1 MARKIVAL
9 AAVASCTL
17 LAALAMA
24 AARDTDKNLPASGN
38 ACDLDLRGG
47 PETFRARLQAGWAL
61 HLAVDQKGTDVT
73 IEARRQGGK
82 KLLLVDLPM
91 GSYFREELLLAAEE
105 AMDLVVAFDTLGDRS
120 GSPRLEVL
128 FAGPASIEQLRA
140 AADFSTL
147 QRAEQAQPQVKPRIH
162 RWLASRASDRWIR
175 IAAASQLASLRRSE
189 DPAAALRALA
199 SALGELKAGEGAMRS
214 QLLALRGQIL
224 DKLDLKA
231 EAEATLREALAAA
244 SEAGDPG
251 AAGLAESG
259 LARIAWDRNDS
270 EKAIRFYTAAR
281 DHFGQA
287 GYPELES
294 DQELYLA
301 RSLMRLGS
309 SPEPLARLLRL
320 LATEPAPEG
329 TRNRKYAELLREI
342 GWWRWLEERSLD
354 ALPLLARAAEL
365 DPQSQPNLMRLAQVQ
380 LELGQAAAARAT
392 LAQAEPL
399 SLELDQRA
407 YLEAGIC
414 QADLADGLLTEARRR
429 CLSARDE
436 LERAERLGALP
447 GIDLSLARIEE
458 KLARPLE
465 AERFASRS
473 CAAIEAHRGQAKS
486 DRHRLDFMEV
496 RTESLELLVE
506 LRMALHVLL
515 PGAGWDRAGL
525 EAAEKT
531 RARLLHDLLA
541 TGYSP
546 GPQAPG
552 EADQRR
558 RADLLLAELSSR
570 SAHLTV
576 DLARHGKLD
585 PQATADLGPALREL
599 DELRKSQRWLAP
611 PEPADFELNAAQ
623 RELDPGTVMLVY
635 HLGPEEAYGWAL
647 TRSEVRGTSLG
658 QAETTRGL
666 AAALAHQM
674 SGTAPPS
681 AATVEAWS
689 ARLAGLLLEPFAPEL
704 QAARQLVI
712 VAPAELQQVAFAAL
726 PFPAASQRP
735 LIASHTLVHLP
746 SATVLPALRRR
757 AAPSRP
763 AAKLLA
769 IVDDP
774 VYDGDFRLPVAAR
787 KPGPFLRLPDTA
799 AEGEDLLGLAGAG
812 QAFRLTSFAANR
824 QALLDGALA
833 DFRILHFATHAR
845 TGEAPRG
852 LVLSRFD
859 AAGRPLDDTFGFAEL
874 AALRFPADLAVTSAC
889 SSALGK
895 KVAGEGLLG
904 LSQGFLAAGIPRLV
918 LTLWP
923 IRGEPGR
930 RLVGGF
936 YRRLF
941 AGASPAESL
950 RLTQLEMI
958 AEGRPPRDWAAFALY
973 GDWRPPAE
981 PLRRPPA
988 QLAAESALDCRLRS
1002 TCGR

>member
-1 MARKIVAL
+1 MEKDAHR
-9 AAVASCTL
+9 
-17 LAALAMA
+17 
-24 AARDTDKNLPASGN
+24 NLPAGGQG
-38 ACDLDLRGG
+38 CDLDLTRGR
-47 PETFRARLQAGWAL
+47 ETFRARLEAGWVL
-61 HLAVDQKGTDVT
+61 HLAVDQKGTDVS
-73 IEARRQGGK
+73 IDARCRDGGT
-82 KLLLVDLPM
+82 LVQVDLPL

-105 AMDLVVAFDTLGDRS
+105 AMDLEVAFEAVGGRS

-140 AADFSTL
+140 AGDLAAL
-147 QRAEQAQPQVKPRIH
+147 HRAARAPHPLRTRVPR
-162 RWLASRASDRWIR
+162 WVASRSADRRMR
-175 IAAASQLASLRRSE
+175 IAAASQLAILRRSE
-189 DPAAALRALA
+189 DPEAALRDIAA
-199 SALGELKAGEGAMRS
+199 ALGELEAGEGAIRS
-214 QLLALRGQIL
+214 QLLALRGQII
-224 DKLDLKA
+224 DTLDLKA
-231 EAEATLREALAAA
+231 AAEATFHEARAAA
-244 SEAGDPG
+244 AEAGDPG

-259 LARIAWDRNDS
+259 LGKLAWDKNDS
-270 EKAIRFYTAAR
+270 ETAIRYYTLAR
-281 DHFGQA
+281 DHFEQA
-287 GYPELES
+287 LYPDLAS

-301 RSLMRLGS
+301 RSLTRLGS

-320 LATEPAPEG
+320 LAAQTAPDG
-329 TRNRKYAELLREI
+329 TNDRKYAELLREI
-342 GWWRWLEERSLD
+342 GWWRWLEEKSPD
-354 ALPLLARAAEL
+354 ALPLLTRAAEL
-365 DPQSQPNLMRLAQVQ
+365 DPQTQANLRRLAQVQ
-380 LELGQAAAARAT
+380 LDLGQVTAARAT
-392 LAQAEPL
+392 LTRAEAS
-399 SLELDQRA
+399 SLGTDQRA
-407 YLEAGIC
+407 YLDAGLC

-429 CLSARDE
+429 CHSARDE
-436 LERAERLGALP
+436 LERAERLGPLP
-447 GIDLSLARIEE
+447 GIDLNLARIER
-458 KLARPLE
+458 KLGRPLD
-465 AERFASRS
+465 AERLASRS
-473 CAAIEAHRGQAKS
+473 CTAIEVQREQAKY
-486 DRHRLDFMEV
+486 DLHRLDFMEV
-496 RTESLELLVE
+496 RTEPLELLVE
-506 LRMALHVLL
+506 LRMALHADL
-515 PGAGWDRAGL
+515 PGTGWDRAGL
-525 EAAEKT
+525 EASEKT

-541 TGYSP
+541 TGLAP
-546 GPQAPG
+546 APQGPG

-570 SAHLTV
+570 SSHLALQ
-576 DLARHGKLD
+576 LAEHGKLD
-585 PQATADLGPALREL
+585 PQAAADLEPALREL
-599 DELRKSQRWLAP
+599 DELRKSQRWLAL
-611 PEPADFELNAAQ
+611 PEPADFELAAAQ
-623 RELDPGTVMLVY
+623 QELDPGAVMLVY

-658 QAETTRGL
+658 PAETARSL

-681 AATVEAWS
+681 AAAFEAWN
-689 ARLAGLLLEPFAPEL
+689 ARLAGLLLEPFAAEL
-704 QAARQLVI
+704 QAARQVAI
-712 VAPAELQQVAFAAL
+712 VAPAELQQVSFAAL
-726 PFPAASQRP
+726 PFPPVSKRP

-746 SATVLPALRRR
+746 SAAVLPALRRR

-774 VYDGDFRLPVAAR
+774 IYDDDSRLPAAVR
-787 KPGPFLRLPDTA
+787 KSGPFLRLPDTV
-799 AEGEDLLGLAGAG
+799 AEAEDLMDLAGAG

-859 AAGRPLDDTFGFAEL
+859 AGGRPLDDTFGFAEL

-889 SSALGK
+889 SSALGE

-958 AEGRPPRDWAAFALY
+958 AEGRPPRDWAGFALY

-981 PLRRPPA
+981 PLRRPPE
-988 QLAAESALDCRLRS
+988 QLAAEFAVKQR
-1002 TCGR
+1002 